1 MFSVRRSI
9 IGSCAPVVKVACNP
23 LCYSLAVREKTPFAR
38 MRPLALAGLICLAGA
53 AVAQDPGEAPYD
65 YALGKILLEE
75 GEWTAAGE
83 SLLRAIEAV
92 PDDPYLRVEYAG
104 FLLNAGEVD
113 AVTEQLD
120 AARELGSSDIYVLK
134 AIGQLQL
141 QAARDD
147 ERYFAQA
154 RSAFEGLRESAPG
167 DLEAMSTLGRIYL
180 SERRFADAA
189 RVFEEALAYHPQAR
203 SLHGSLIDALL
214 RAGETTQAE
223 RAIEGFLAVAP
234 DSIRAR
240 MTLADLRQ
248 KRDDAAG
255 AAEVLGATPHESVGD
270 SAMYRDLAG
279 ALYDFGLYPEAL
291 FWLDRSLQVLE
302 PGVVEEPQ
310 ALFLRSLLL
319 TSEGRDDEARADLE
333 RLVDIA
339 PERLDALKFLVR
351 HLFNIGEWQ
360 AAADR
365 LEPRLDGDLDLPKAE
380 LAMLYARALRNLDRQ
395 EESLDWLARA
405 AGKAELRDRAL
416 AQQAETLLGLERDE
430 EADLVLA
437 ELVDRGGQ
445 EALLMAAEACQREER
460 YARSV
465 PLLEQVVAEDEGQ
478 LQALFWLG
486 AAYERTGRPHEAES
500 QFRRFLEQQPDSAPA
515 LNYLGYMWADNGTNL
530 SEALEF
536 VERAV
541 ALDPDNGAYV
551 DSLGWAHY
559 RLGNFE
565 EAREHLERAAGLV
578 GDDAVV
584 LEHLADVYSELGQRE
599 EAVGLYRRALALGG
613 ENASSVEAKLQQL
626 GSP

>member
-1 MFSVRRSI
+1 M
-9 IGSCAPVVKVACNP
+9 
-23 LCYSLAVREKTPFAR
+23 
-38 MRPLALAGLICLAGA
+38 
-53 AVAQDPGEAPYD
+53 AQDPGEAPYD

>member
-1 MFSVRRSI
+1 
-9 IGSCAPVVKVACNP
+9 
-23 LCYSLAVREKTPFAR
+23 
-38 MRPLALAGLICLAGA
+38 
-53 AVAQDPGEAPYD
+53 VAQDPGEAPYD